1 MCGQPTAY
9 NTYATLPYTN
19 PLFMGFSCYQNV
31 NKEIIQPN
39 IKRTSKPLEIQY
51 FQGFF
56 NICIWG
62 KKICK
67 YRKPLIPVLAGPN
80 GL

>member
-56 NICIWG
+56 ISAFG
-62 KKICK
+62 ERK
-67 YRKPLIPVLAGPN
+67 YINTENL
-80 GL
+80 